1 MKNAIVRKGVLVAV
15 MVTFGVMGVNAQE
28 SQEKPKQRPT
38 IDELFKQ
45 MDTNEDGKLSKK
57 EIKGPI
63 KDDFSKIDTDK
74 DGFITKKEMEK
85 APKPDG
91 KRPPKK

>member
-15 MVTFGVMGVNAQE
+15 MVTFEVMGVNA
-28 SQEKPKQRPT
+28 QEKPKQRPT